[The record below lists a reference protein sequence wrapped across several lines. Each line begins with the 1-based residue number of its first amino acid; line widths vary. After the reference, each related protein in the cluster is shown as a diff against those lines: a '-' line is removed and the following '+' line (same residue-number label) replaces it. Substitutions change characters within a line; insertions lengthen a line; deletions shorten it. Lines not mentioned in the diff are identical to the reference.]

1 MSSMIILIEDEIFV
15 ILYGRSIDRSID
27 SVKFILC
34 VYSALA
40 RYCHVRSNPV
50 IRFKGVFKANI
61 IGGTY
66 TVTLF

>member
-1 MSSMIILIEDEIFV
+1 MSTMIILIEDEIFV
-15 ILYGRSIDRSID
+15 IRSVDRSID

-66 TVTLF
+66 TVDIILK